1 MEFYPRAF
9 FLVCAYVRAGHIEVS
24 YLIGKERRDIPV
36 RTKHLLSLLAQR
48 CLLSNLTYSRCSS
61 FFCFPCPHSSGLHN
75 KPHSTGPRAE

>member
-61 FFCFPCPHSSGLHN
+61 FFLFSV
-75 KPHSTGPRAE
+75 STLFWAPQ